1 MGKSSE
7 QTVGYHYRLGF
18 HVVITYQIDAFLE
31 LRAADKTGWDGSAQ
45 QWNNNGEAV
54 YKRGSNRPIYWNSL
68 PATGAVTS
76 SQEIYVA
83 APNLFGG
90 EKDQGGILGAFDIM
104 FGEETQLPNAYLQG
118 VFGNQVAA
126 WRGFTTLVCKG
137 ARFGAMNPMPQ
148 KPAYK
153 VRKIK
158 EGWDEP
164 GCWYPE
170 KAPIPFAAGSGE
182 SGLGELRNVG
192 MRVTIDAPINKP
204 SECTLE
210 MAVSEGYGYTASDE
224 YYWFWRANESGIGY
238 IKFNNESTAV
248 AVRAM
253 IDRGLK
259 LHQTAL
265 LKFTEGSLEIVVI
278 TPSET
283 SPPAPEG
290 DEWFQDTNNP
300 ISTSLGSVYLWR
312 HDMAIKNVGPA
323 SLFAMN
329 PAHALYY
336 VRTSSER
343 GREPRANIND
353 ASLRAAA
360 DRLYAEG
367 FGLSWKYDPSRDT
380 PDSFEERICRI
391 IGGSFERSLTDGQWY
406 LDLAR
411 GDYDIDS
418 LPIIGDDDILEFK
431 ELPTTL
437 DRAVNSVA
445 VRYFDVERKESV
457 ITPAVRALGLIR
469 RFGEIHETLDFPEI
483 PTGSLALRVADRE
496 ARAYVT
502 PTRAFEL
509 VTTPR
514 LKALRRNQYAR
525 LQSPRRGIA
534 DMVVIIG
541 SKEHGT
547 LKSGAIRWKVSQD
560 VYALP
565 DTSYIEIEEGVDTS
579 PPTTPVPIEHAA
591 AFEAPYIDLVAALPS
606 SELAALEPDAGFLV
620 AVAADPGAGLSYAM
634 AVQPSGGDYMLGGNG
649 EWCPTTT
656 TAGAHLAEIGPTV
669 VPLASVTG
677 LPEIGLGSAVLWGD
691 EWCRLDAID
700 YDTAEATLARGCAD
714 TVPHPHAAG
723 SRLWFYVEA
732 AYATTEFT
740 DGETVNIKLLPETGT
755 AQLPLDS
762 ATAMPLEF
770 NARQARPYPP
780 AGLLI
785 NGEQSP
791 ETVVGEI
798 TLTWVH
804 RDRVLQADQLVGQD
818 AAGVGPEAGT
828 TYNVRWYLNEVLAHS
843 DTGITGTTA
852 SYTPAGGGL
861 LRIEVES
868 ERDGLASWQ
877 MHVREFVIGT
887 TLTTETGELITTE
900 DGQPIFME

>member
-1 MGKSSE
+1 MGKSSS
-7 QTVGYHYRLGF
+7 QTIGYHYRLAF
-18 HVVITYQIDAFLE
+18 QVVITFQIDAFLE
-31 LRAADKTGWDGSAQ
+31 FQAAEKTAWDGGAQ
-45 QWNNNGEAV
+45 QWFTGGKAV
-54 YKRGSNRPIYWNSL
+54 RKRGSGMPINSETE
-68 PATGAVTS
+68 PATGPITAS
-76 SQEIYVA
+76 GRINIG

-90 EKDQGGILGAFDIM
+90 VKDQGGIVGPVDIM
-104 FGEETQLPNAYLQG
+104 FGEADQVPNPYLQG

-126 WRGFTTLVCKG
+126 WRGFTTLVFAG
-137 ARFGAMNPMPQ
+137 GQFGAMNPMPQ

-153 VRKIK
+153 VRKIIN
-158 EGWDEP
+158 GWDEP

-170 KAPIPFAAGSGE
+170 RAEVWMLPEVTFIDDLAFPATSAA
-182 SGLGELRNVG
+182 VG
-192 MRVTIDAPINKP
+192 PYAGITID
-204 SECTLE
+204 S
-210 MAVSEGYGYTASDE
+210 GFTASDVLIVSKPPGLTYAGWSRWSSDSDPSAAGYPWTNFFRVTTANDVTTE
-224 YYWFWRANESGIGY
+224 YWKFGPFPDPGVSDFETAAEADAAFRDRYVALTGSSSYTFWLYDEPVDDNRGGLSLRVWKGG
-238 IKFNNESTAV
+238 
-248 AVRAM
+248 M
-253 IDRGLK
+253 I
-259 LHQTAL
+259 
-265 LKFTEGSLEIVVI
+265 
-278 TPSET
+278 
-283 SPPAPEG
+283 
-290 DEWFQDTNNP
+290 
-300 ISTSLGSVYLWR
+300 
-312 HDMAIKNVGPA
+312 
-323 SLFAMN
+323 AMN
-329 PAHALYY
+329 PAHTLYY
-336 VRTSSER
+336 TRTGTDK

-367 FGLSWKYDPSRDT
+367 FGLCWKYDPSRDT
-380 PDSFEERICRI
+380 PDSFEQRICRI

-418 LPIIGDDDILEFK
+418 LPIIGDDDILEFR

-483 PTGSLALRVADRE
+483 STGSLALRVADRE

-525 LQSPRRGIA
+525 LQSPKRGVA

-560 VYALP
+560 IYALP

-591 AFEAPYIDLVAALPS
+591 AFEAPYIDLVATLPA
-606 SELAALEPDAGFLV
+606 SELASLEPDAGFLV
-620 AVAADPGAGLSYAM
+620 AVAADPGAGLSYSM

-656 TAGAHLAEIGPTV
+656 TAGAHSAEIGPTV
-669 VPLASVTG
+669 VPLASVAG
-677 LPEIGLGSAVLWGD
+677 LPEIALGSLVLWDD

-700 YDTAEATLARGCAD
+700 YETAEATLARGCAD
-714 TVPHPHAAG
+714 TVPQPHAAG

-740 DGETVNIKLLPETGT
+740 DGEEVNVKLLPATGS
-755 AQLPLDS
+755 AQLPLDA
-762 ATAMPLEF
+762 ATAIPLEF
-770 NARQARPYPP
+770 DGRQARPYPP
-780 AGLLI
+780 AGLLV
-785 NGEQSP
+785 NGEEAP
-791 ETVVGEI
+791 ETLIGEI
-798 TLTWVH
+798 TLTWTH
-804 RDRVLQADQLVGQD
+804 RDRVLQADQAIDQ
-818 AAGVGPEAGT
+818 AQAGIGPEPGT
-828 TYNVRWYLNEVLAHS
+828 TYTVRWYLNAALLHTES
-843 DTGITGTTA
+843 GIAGTTA
-852 SYTPAGGGL
+852 SYTPAGAGL
-861 LRIEVES
+861 LRIELES
-868 ERDGLASWQ
+868 VRDGLASWQ
-877 MHVREFVIGT
+877 MHVREFPIGNA
-887 TLTTETGELITTE
+887 LLAEDGALITTE
-900 DGQPIFME
+900 DGQPILME